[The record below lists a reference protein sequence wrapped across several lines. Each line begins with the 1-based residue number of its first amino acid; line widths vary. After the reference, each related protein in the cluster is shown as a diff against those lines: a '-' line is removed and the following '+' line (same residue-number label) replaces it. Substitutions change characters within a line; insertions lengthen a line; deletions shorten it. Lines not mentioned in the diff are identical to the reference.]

1 MWSSRDQGE
10 SVIVVMDANRSKAS
24 VDAVCWALKHVVR
37 PKDTVVVLGILCEL
51 GRKTS
56 CFPFHMGMGTAGIFY
71 DKAVIQVHLP
81 TNSKLFCQFVNLAI
95 SMVSESRFSRLI
107 TGESSY
113 ANKKRLRCEV
123 KAAQPPTDVNAS
135 TSGERLELSGSEVN
149 PKELEEE
156 IEKKREQYQSSLQP
170 IYRQCRKNEVK
181 LEVKLAAGFDAK
193 KITIEEAQNSNT
205 RWIVLD
211 SHLKK
216 EKVFIYGQV
225 DCNIAVMK
233 GKDVATLMV
242 PKASGCSQIP
252 QKITRVDAANIIT
265 PDQPQTQP
273 DDEDLNDLQED
284 LCRPAPAPQSPCW
297 YPLAWRTGFPRS
309 FTLTELE
316 EITNRFG
323 DENIVLDHG
332 DIKLYDGILQET
344 PVLVQ
349 RFSGNDQG
357 KFWSEFKI
365 LSRVRHRNIMNL
377 VGYCCTGSCLFLLF
391 DYPCMGSLEVNL
403 RHNAVTRKK
412 MILKPD
418 FIMYEGEDKA
428 ENLSWRLRWYIAQ
441 EIGVTLRY
449 LHEECADGPILCNFS
464 TAKLLKDDTP
474 FNEASQA
481 ECPKVEQDEYLS
493 ADVHDYGV
501 FLLELIAGKSASD
514 FEAQGSGQ
522 SLIDWALPLL
532 ENDSL
537 GEVMDPRIADT
548 NDVRLVHHMARAALF
563 CLKNDSG
570 RRLSISE
577 MDNFSEHAWYL
588 PSVSAQFGHAVACLP
603 ETNSGLLKLGGMTE

>member
-1 MWSSRDQGE
+1 MVSETMWSSRDQGE

-56 CFPFHMGMGTAGIFY
+56 CFPFHMGMGTAGIW
-71 DKAVIQVHLP
+71 
-81 TNSKLFCQFVNLAI
+81 
-95 SMVSESRFSRLI
+95 
-107 TGESSY
+107 
-113 ANKKRLRCEV
+113 
-123 KAAQPPTDVNAS
+123 
-135 TSGERLELSGSEVN
+135 ERLELSGSEVN

-403 RHNAVTRKK
+403 RR
-412 MILKPD
+412 
-418 FIMYEGEDKA
+418 EDKA

-449 LHEECADGPILCNFS
+449 LHEECADGPIVHLSVCSSSIVFSHGCSTMLCNFS

-577 MDNFSEHAWYL
+577 VL
-588 PSVSAQFGHAVACLP
+588 AVVRGDKGWISKYPHC
-603 ETNSGLLKLGGMTE
+603 

>member
-1 MWSSRDQGE
+1 
-10 SVIVVMDANRSKAS
+10 
-24 VDAVCWALKHVVR
+24 
-37 PKDTVVVLGILCEL
+37 
-51 GRKTS
+51 
-56 CFPFHMGMGTAGIFY
+56 MG
-71 DKAVIQVHLP
+71 
-81 TNSKLFCQFVNLAI
+81 
-95 SMVSESRFSRLI
+95 
-107 TGESSY
+107 
-113 ANKKRLRCEV
+113 
-123 KAAQPPTDVNAS
+123 
-135 TSGERLELSGSEVN
+135 
-149 PKELEEE
+149 
-156 IEKKREQYQSSLQP
+156 
-170 IYRQCRKNEVK
+170 
-181 LEVKLAAGFDAK
+181 
-193 KITIEEAQNSNT
+193 
-205 RWIVLD
+205 

-216 EKVFIYGQV
+216 EKVFIYGHV

-252 QKITRVDAANIIT
+252 PKITRVDAANIIT

-412 MILKPD
+412 MILKSG
-418 FIMYEGEDKA
+418 FIMYEVEDKA

-449 LHEECADGPILCNFS
+449 LHEECADGPIVHLSVCSSSIVFSHGCSTMLCNFS

-501 FLLELIAGKSASD
+501 LLLELIAGKSASD

-548 NDVRLVHHMARAALF
+548 DDVRLVHHMARAALF

-577 MDNFSEHAWYL
+577 VL
-588 PSVSAQFGHAVACLP
+588 AVVRGDKGWISKYPHC
-603 ETNSGLLKLGGMTE
+603 

>member
-1 MWSSRDQGE
+1 MDQ
-10 SVIVVMDANRSKAS
+10 SHFHVL
-24 VDAVCWALKHVVR
+24 AVLYTQFLAKFLNF
-37 PKDTVVVLGILCEL
+37 LL
-51 GRKTS
+51 
-56 CFPFHMGMGTAGIFY
+56 MG
-71 DKAVIQVHLP
+71 
-81 TNSKLFCQFVNLAI
+81 
-95 SMVSESRFSRLI
+95 
-107 TGESSY
+107 
-113 ANKKRLRCEV
+113 
-123 KAAQPPTDVNAS
+123 
-135 TSGERLELSGSEVN
+135 
-149 PKELEEE
+149 
-156 IEKKREQYQSSLQP
+156 
-170 IYRQCRKNEVK
+170 
-181 LEVKLAAGFDAK
+181 
-193 KITIEEAQNSNT
+193 
-205 RWIVLD
+205 

-403 RHNAVTRKK
+403 RRKY
-412 MILKPD
+412 KPRK
-418 FIMYEGEDKA
+418 G
-428 ENLSWRLRWYIAQ
+428 L
-441 EIGVTLRY
+441 V
-449 LHEECADGPILCNFS
+449 S
-464 TAKLLKDDTP
+464 TINCS
-474 FNEASQA
+474 F
-481 ECPKVEQDEYLS
+481 
-493 ADVHDYGV
+493 
-501 FLLELIAGKSASD
+501 SAS
-514 FEAQGSGQ
+514 
-522 SLIDWALPLL
+522 
-532 ENDSL
+532 
-537 GEVMDPRIADT
+537 
-548 NDVRLVHHMARAALF
+548 LF
-563 CLKNDSG
+563 
-570 RRLSISE
+570 
-577 MDNFSEHAWYL
+577 
-588 PSVSAQFGHAVACLP
+588 V
-603 ETNSGLLKLGGMTE
+603 